1 MNEAHETILVVDD
14 SPETLE
20 LTRRFLGSEGY
31 RVFTVGGVPEAIRL
45 LGEQPVDL
53 VITDLKMPKASGL
66 DLIRHVRENL
76 KDTEVIMIT
85 GYATIEGAVAAVKL
99 GAEEYLAKPFTREEL
114 VAAVERSL
122 GALRVRRAAGSGEPP
137 ASVLGLVGES
147 EGMRRVQAALSREA
161 LLDGPVLLVGERGS
175 GKEAAARA
183 LHYGGPRAESLFL
196 HLDCA
201 AVPPERVAAELFGD
215 GLAVG
220 GRAGYVRLAQGSTL
234 YLAAVEALPATVQER
249 LVRECLAPAMPR
261 TATGERASGLRLLAG
276 TTLDHE
282 SFMRRGSVR
291 EDLRQA
297 LTASAIH
304 LPPLRERGDDV
315 LLLARNALTRSARL
329 HGLSPSRFTDRA
341 LGVLRS
347 YHWPGN
353 VDELEYVVG
362 SVLGTAET
370 TLIDVP
376 DLPSLMRFSAL
387 RGAGM
392 HRSLAEVELHHIQN
406 VLAGVGG
413 NKTKAAEILGI
424 DRKTLRE
431 KLKTAEE
438 TAAP

>member
-1 MNEAHETILVVDD
+1 
-14 SPETLE
+14 
-20 LTRRFLGSEGY
+20 
-31 RVFTVGGVPEAIRL
+31 
-45 LGEQPVDL
+45 
-53 VITDLKMPKASGL
+53 
-66 DLIRHVRENL
+66 
-76 KDTEVIMIT
+76 
-85 GYATIEGAVAAVKL
+85 
-99 GAEEYLAKPFTREEL
+99 
-114 VAAVERSL
+114 
-122 GALRVRRAAGSGEPP
+122 
-137 ASVLGLVGES
+137 
-147 EGMRRVQAALSREA
+147 
-161 LLDGPVLLVGERGS
+161 
-175 GKEAAARA
+175 
-183 LHYGGPRAESLFL
+183 
-196 HLDCA
+196 
-201 AVPPERVAAELFGD
+201 VPPERVAAELFGD

-249 LVRECLAPAMPR
+249 LVRECLAPATLR
-261 TATGERASGLRLLAG
+261 TTGERASGLRLLAG